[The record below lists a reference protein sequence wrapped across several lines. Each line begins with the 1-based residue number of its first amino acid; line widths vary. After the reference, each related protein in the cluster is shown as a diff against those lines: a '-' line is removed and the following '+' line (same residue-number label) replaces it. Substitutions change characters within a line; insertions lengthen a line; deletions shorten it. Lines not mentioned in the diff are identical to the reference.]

1 MQYSQEHLKTMV
13 YAKFGGQTECI
24 MGNWKI
30 ENEASKMPGM
40 LLGYIFEPR
49 PKREEK
55 TLRHVVMVAKFLDDT
70 KPKIHLKSIFALF
83 QISSILFN
91 LI

>member
-1 MQYSQEHLKTMV
+1 MTAGPFFRVLD
-13 YAKFGGQTECI
+13 FGVLE
-24 MGNWKI
+24 K
-30 ENEASKMPGM
+30 ELYESSKMPGM
-40 LLGYIFEPR
+40 LLGYGLEPT
-49 PKREEK
+49 PNREEK

-83 QISSILFN
+83 QTSSILFS